1 MSLQYKSCATAKLY
15 PDPPTTLSDSIASNK
30 SLKMELNLEPDFK
43 WIPFTL
49 HLRTSTLKKYLYT
62 ITFTHINFEKKPYTI
77 KFTHINF
84 EKKNPYTLRLST
96 SLLKKIRITSCF
108 RFCTL
113 VRKRSVYGLRIR
125 IPVYGADA
133 PNTLRTET
141 RKKTM
146 KN

>member
-84 EKKNPYTLRLST
+84 EKKSVNNYVYAEQLWKTIRIHYVYAHLFS
-96 SLLKKIRITSCF
+96 KKIRITSCF
-108 RFCTL
+108 RFRTL

-125 IPVYGADA
+125 IPVYGSS
-133 PNTLRTET
+133 N
-141 RKKTM
+141 
-146 KN
+146 